1 MTTSYELNDSG
12 LYAPTPR
19 GVRAIQLTGIH
30 ASQSVVG
37 DDIEAVSEKIDAFL
51 DGAHRDGGSIRTG
64 DWMLFRDPLFGE
76 DVIMHSRFLVTLQGI
91 GYTWIDHEEVR
102 LAQRER
108 EAAVRNARKSLR

>member
-37 DDIEAVSEKIDAFL
+37 DDIEAVSEKIDAYM
-51 DGAHRDGGSIRTG
+51 DAAHSDEDDMVPHR
-64 DWMLFRDPLFGE
+64 WMLFRDPLFGE
-76 DVIMHSRFLVTLQGI
+76 DVIMHYRFLATLQGI
-91 GYTWIDHEEVR
+91 GYTWVDHEEVR